1 MEMRKFDN
9 YQDDDSSNP
18 IKEKPCILAVDDH
31 EDSLIL
37 LTQFLECLGFANLSA
52 SNAQQTY
59 LLAEKYQPDLILLDI
74 VLPDIDGIELQ
85 HRLKQ
90 NKLTQDITI
99 VALTALALAE
109 EREQII
115 QAGFDDYLVK
125 PYVLGD
131 LEALI
136 YRHLQDKVPHLNING
151 HNHQSHYGQ
160 RKKASVQGQK

>member
-1 MEMRKFDN
+1 MKTRKFDN
-9 YQDDDSSNP
+9 YQNDNNS
-18 IKEKPCILAVDDH
+18 IHIEQKPCILAVDDH

-37 LTQFLECLGFANLSA
+37 LTQFLECLGFSSLSA

-59 LLAEKYQPDLILLDI
+59 LLAKKYQPDLILLDI

-85 HRLKQ
+85 HHLKQ

-136 YRHLQDKVPHLNING
+136 YRHLQGEFPHLNCYHYQN
-151 HNHQSHYGQ
+151 HNWQQ
-160 RKKASVQGQK
+160 QEASVPGQK